1 MHKHHIVPKHMGG
14 SDDPSNIVELTV
26 EEHAE
31 AHRLLFEKY
40 GRWQDELA
48 WKGLLGLID
57 KEEMSRQLASM
68 NGKKWLGKKHSNE
81 TKQKMSKVHTGNSYS
96 KGIPKSIEH
105 RKKLSQAKLKT
116 WRIITPKGNE
126 IISNNLPLFCKENNL
141 NQCKMTNVSKS
152 GYLHKGYY
160 CEKVL

>member
-1 MHKHHIVPKHMGG
+1 MHKHHIIPKHMGG
-14 SDDPSNIVELTV
+14 SDEPSNLILLTV

-40 GRWQDELA
+40 GFKEDELA

-57 KEEMSRQLASM
+57 KEEMARELCSL
-68 NGKKWLGKKHSNE
+68 NGKKWLGKKHSIE
-81 TKQKMSKVHTGNSYS
+81 TRKKMSKVHIGNTYS
-96 KGIPKSIEH
+96 KGIPKSTEH

-116 WRIITPKGNE
+116 WKIITPTGNE
-126 IISNNLPLFCKENNL
+126 IITNNLPNFCKENNL
-141 NQCKMTNVSKS
+141 NQCKMTNVKKS